1 MAERKAEGTVVV
13 GRGRDLIA
21 TGHRRG
27 TDNQRPLQRKKV
39 RVVVPGAEDCLEE
52 DCENAQ
58 ECGYPARS
66 PATRPDP
73 QPRGEAQTHAY
84 FIPNFLR
91 PCDLWRRLRSEVAF
105 DTI

>member
-1 MAERKAEGTVVV
+1 MAEREAEGTVVV

-21 TGHRRG
+21 TGHRKG
-27 TDNQRPLQRKKV
+27 TDSQRPLQRKKV
-39 RVVVPGAEDCLEE
+39 RVVVPGAENCLEE
-52 DCENAQ
+52 DRENAQ

-84 FIPNFLR
+84 LAPHFPC
-91 PCDLWRRLRSEVAF
+91 PCDPWWRLRSEVAF